1 MKIGDMVRFSD
12 RYTKFL
18 GRMFLVLRRDAQN
31 QYKKYDDTSQW
42 AMWHIVEMETGQ
54 IYTQIARDL
63 VVLDESR

>member
-12 RYTKFL
+12 RWPGCE
-18 GRMFLVLRRDAQN
+18 GRMFLVLRRDDQHRT
-31 QYKKYDDTSQW
+31 QCDDTSQW